1 MGGLESIVDLR
12 MAKGEIDLL
21 MGVRSIE
28 DAFQSALFES
38 THLLKE
44 AFDLLGIERLPGCQ
58 SGRSQPGRSKWTER
72 WFLHRRHQ
80 CQPPR
85 GVCGGRIVKSL
96 VIRELC
102 GTPSPFSRIQR

>member
-1 MGGLESIVDLR
+1 

-80 CQPPR
+80 CQPS
-85 GVCGGRIVKSL
+85 GGECDGRIAKSL
-96 VIRELC
+96 NIMALC
-102 GTPSPFSRIQR
+102 GTRNLFSRI